1 MQEVFGILVALT
13 ALFIGLAILGWAYG
27 DFQRRSP

>member
-13 ALFIGLAILGWAYG
+13 ALILGLLGIGWAFG
-27 DFQRRSP
+27 DHNRR